1 MHWSLRQCDY
11 GDKMKEDNFAAR
23 VAKKVNKEFSAMEKS
38 DYENEPYYAHPTF
51 FIKNLSE
58 YIQLVTSIASINKD
72 DLPGETVIF
81 RGIADSEYDLS
92 PGLVRLKNVEENTEK
107 ELINDFLTH
116 RPDAFSGLTDFDILA
131 KMQHYGLPTR
141 LLDFSINPLV
151 ALYFACESRM
161 SKNGRI
167 LCHNTFLQNDSE
179 AYISEICTAAIRKN
193 FEENFLVDDY
203 LCNENLTL
211 SKYLARTY
219 IYNETTVVRP
229 KYWNQRIANQA
240 GVFMIFSNNL
250 VDRYKRALINSEEMD
265 VSKAIEQYGRGK
277 IDEEIIR
284 EALLKEPID
293 YYKKDGNN
301 YLSSECFK
309 RMYNSYRIE
318 EHEEGYWDKIKKY
331 FENRFKISCELKPL
345 DADII
350 KDGFCS
356 IIVDSKSKKKIL
368 RELSYVG
375 IGADYIYPE
384 LEYTAKEIKRR
395 FE

>member
-1 MHWSLRQCDY
+1 M
-11 GDKMKEDNFAAR
+11 
-23 VAKKVNKEFSAMEKS
+23 
-38 DYENEPYYAHPTF
+38 
-51 FIKNLSE
+51 
-58 YIQLVTSIASINKD
+58 
-72 DLPGETVIF
+72 PGETVIF

-151 ALYFACESRM
+151 ALYFACESKM

-193 FEENFLVDDY
+193 FEENFLVDEY

-211 SKYLARTY
+211 YKYLARTY
-219 IYNETTVVRP
+219 MYNETTVVRP

-250 VDRYKRALINSEEMD
+250 VDLYKSVLINSEEMG

-277 IDEEIIR
+277 INEEIIM

-293 YYKKDGNN
+293 YYKKDGDN

-331 FENRFKISCELKPL
+331 FENRFKISCELKSL

>member
-1 MHWSLRQCDY
+1 
-11 GDKMKEDNFAAR
+11 MKEDSFASR
-23 VAKKVNKEFSAMEKS
+23 VAKKISKDFVAKERA
-38 DYENEPYYAHPTF
+38 DYEKEIYYSHPTF
-51 FIKNLSE
+51 CVKNLSE
-58 YIQLVTSIASINKD
+58 YIQLVTTISAVNKD
-72 DLPGETVIF
+72 DLPGETVVF
-81 RGIADSEYDLS
+81 RGIADSNYELL
-92 PGLVRLKNVEENTEK
+92 PGLARLNNLREDTEK

-116 RPDAFSGLTDFDILA
+116 RPDAFSGLVDFDILA
-131 KMQHYGLPTR
+131 KMQHDGLPTR

-151 ALYFACESRM
+151 ALYFACESKK
-161 SKNGRI
+161 SKDGRI

-179 AYISEICTAAIRKN
+179 AFISEICTAAIRKS
-193 FEENFLVDDY
+193 FDENLLVDEY
-203 LCNENLTL
+203 LCNEKLTL
-211 SKYLARTY
+211 YRYLARTY
-219 IYNETTVVRP
+219 LYDETTVVRP

-240 GVFMIFSNNL
+240 GVFMIFPNSL
-250 VDRYKRALINSEEMD
+250 VDRYKSVLIHSEEIG

-277 IDEEIIR
+277 FDEEIIK

-309 RMYNSYRIE
+309 TMYNSYKSKE
-318 EHEEGYWDKIKKY
+318 YEEGYWDKNKKY
-331 FENRFKISCELKPL
+331 FENRFKMSCELKPL
-345 DADII
+345 DDEII
-350 KDGFCS
+350 KNRFCS
-356 IIVDSKSKKKIL
+356 IIIEPNNKKKIL